1 MTDPEIHYLP
11 LTRAEADAYVYA
23 IERVTQVW
31 YAGNRKDRHLT
42 PKSVHAYNA
51 IRKLISQ
58 LKGIA
63 YSGFEPPAETGPAF
77 DLELM
82 RDNERES
89 RTLDGDRGTLA
100 EADET
105 E

>member
-1 MTDPEIHYLP
+1 MTEPEVHYLP
-11 LTRAEADAYVYA
+11 LTRAEADAYVYG

-58 LKGIA
+58 LKEIA
-63 YSGFEPPAETGPAF
+63 YSGFEPPSENGMAF

-89 RTLDGDRGTLA
+89 RTLDGDRRGMPET
-100 EADET
+100 DET